1 MALVRLKSLSTL
13 NNNNLEAKNFDLYR
27 LLCSQ
32 ELLTIAY
39 NSIKSKPGNM
49 TPGTDGKTLDGLSEE
64 VLDKLMSDLRDQSF
78 QFSPVLR
85 VYIPKGNSG
94 KLRPL
99 GIPPPRE
106 KIVHKGMLMILE
118 AIYDPT
124 FSEHSHGF
132 RSGRSCHTA
141 LREFRTTWRS
151 TAWAIEGD
159 IKGCY
164 DNVDHTTLINII
176 RRKVADE
183 RFIRLIWKMLR
194 AGIIEDGKYS
204 PTTVGTPQ
212 GGIVSPL
219 LSNIYLNELDVFI
232 GQIQDLTCAYTGNL
246 PRKDNPEYSKIK
258 RKIYRLRRERD
269 SPKDTESKKRINTQV
284 IMLSKALRQLPS
296 TDPNDPKFI
305 RIKYVRYAD
314 DWVVGITGSMDF
326 TKFILSLID
335 EFIKNV
341 LKMELSSEKTVITK
355 FSSGKVRFLGYF
367 IKIGSV
373 STNSL
378 NKNSTKKRTV
388 GHNPRLFAP
397 SQQLVRKLYENNFCT
412 HEGRGVRKKGWIYY
426 PDEIIVQRYNS
437 IIRGYRNYYAPA
449 DNFSTTM
456 SRIEYILLFSCAHTL
471 ASKHRTRVS
480 TQIRRLKRELKLSIS
495 KTYTNNLWDF
505 RPNQEKISIDRI
517 YSFYVKRTKLLS
529 SDKCIICKS
538 TDRLESHHVRALRK
552 DGVNLHDKYFIG
564 VMQRMNRKQITVCRN
579 CHQKIHN
586 GLYDGISLRTL
597 PGT

>member
-1 MALVRLKSLSTL
+1 MALARLKSLSTL
-13 NNNNLEAKNFDLYR
+13 NNNNLEAKNHDLYR

-49 TPGTDGKTLDGLSEE
+49 TPGTDGKTLDGFSKK
-64 VLDKLMSDLRDQSF
+64 VLDKLISDLRDQSF

-85 VYIPKGNSG
+85 VYIEEGYAPPKGNSG

-159 IKGCY
+159 IEGCY

-232 GQIQDLTCAYTGNL
+232 GQIQDLTCAHTGNR
-246 PRKDNPEYSKIK
+246 PRKDNPDYSKIK
-258 RKIYRLRRERD
+258 RQIFRLRSERD
-269 SPKDTESKKRINTQV
+269 SLNDTESKKRTNSQV
-284 IMLSKALRQLPS
+284 IMFSKALRQLPS
-296 TDPNDPKFI
+296 TDPNDPNFI

-314 DWVVGITGSMDF
+314 DWIVGITGSIDF
-326 TKFILSLID
+326 TRFILSLID
-335 EFIKNV
+335 EFIRNV
-341 LKMELSSEKTVITK
+341 LKMKLSSEKTLITK

-373 STNSL
+373 STTSL

-397 SQQLVRKLYENNFCT
+397 SRELVLKLYENNFCT
-412 HEGRGVRKKGWIYY
+412 HKGRGVRKKGWIYL
-426 PDEIIVQRYNS
+426 PDEILVQRYNS

-449 DNFSTTM
+449 DNFRTTM

-480 TQIRRLKRELKLSIS
+480 TQIRRLKHELKLSIS
-495 KTYTNNLWDF
+495 KTYTKRATPQNNLWDF
-505 RPNQEKISIDRI
+505 RPNQEKISIDRL
-517 YSFYVKRTKLLS
+517 YSFYVRRTKS
-529 SDKCIICKS
+529 
-538 TDRLESHHVRALRK
+538 
-552 DGVNLHDKYFIG
+552 G
-564 VMQRMNRKQITVCRN
+564 
-579 CHQKIHN
+579 
-586 GLYDGISLRTL
+586 
-597 PGT
+597 

>member
-1 MALVRLKSLSTL
+1 MDNMALARLKSLSTL
-13 NNNNLEAKNFDLYR
+13 NNNNLEAKNHDLYR

-49 TPGTDGKTLDGLSEE
+49 TPGTDGKTLDGFSKK
-64 VLDKLMSDLRDQSF
+64 VLDKLISDLRDQSF

-85 VYIPKGNSG
+85 VYIKEGYAPPKGNSG

-159 IKGCY
+159 IEGCY

-232 GQIQDLTCAYTGNL
+232 GQIQDLTCAHTGNR
-246 PRKDNPEYSKIK
+246 PRKDNPDYSKIK
-258 RKIYRLRRERD
+258 RQIFRERD
-269 SPKDTESKKRINTQV
+269 SLNDTESKKRTNSQV
-284 IMLSKALRQLPS
+284 IMLSKAKGAKPPLRQLPEAAMPHS
-296 TDPNDPKFI
+296 TWGRAPFDSNDPNFI

-314 DWVVGITGSMDF
+314 DWIVGITGSIDF
-326 TKFILSLID
+326 TRFILSLID
-335 EFIKNV
+335 EFIRNV
-341 LKMELSSEKTVITK
+341 LKMKLSSEKTLITK

-373 STNSL
+373 STTSL

-397 SQQLVRKLYENNFCT
+397 SRELVLKLYENNFCT

-449 DNFSTTM
+449 DNFRTTM
-456 SRIEYILLFSCAHTL
+456 SRVEYILLFSCAHTL

-480 TQIRRLKRELKLSIS
+480 TQIRRLKHELKLSIS

-505 RPNQEKISIDRI
+505 RPH
-517 YSFYVKRTKLLS
+517 L
-529 SDKCIICKS
+529 
-538 TDRLESHHVRALRK
+538 RLEPGPSYK
-552 DGVNLHDKYFIG
+552 EDP
-564 VMQRMNRKQITVCRN
+564 
-579 CHQKIHN
+579 CH
-586 GLYDGISLRTL
+586 GLVFCHCCK
-597 PGT
+597 